1 MTKLAALAVPALIA
15 SGAAT
20 QARGYTG
27 QADCLVIVDGN
38 LRDRRTCEFTRN
50 TNMPGYRSAEGSWFD
65 ES

>member
-1 MTKLAALAVPALIA
+1 MTKLATLALPALIA

-38 LRDRRTCEFTRN
+38 LRDRRTLRIH
-50 TNMPGYRSAEGSWFD
+50 PQHRYARLSLSRRQLVR
-65 ES
+65 